1 MKDNWKNYLQEN
13 KTKEPELS
21 EEYNRI
27 LTLLTG
33 TVTSLL
39 SIDQS
44 PIVGN
49 EFFVHK
55 LTEKIKEILENVKE
69 GGLRESIVLKVKV
82 ILEKVIRFLSVNYSQ
97 VSNIFFEWFLGEM
110 ENENVVIY
118 EVLEKVSADNIV
130 EIAPISSLFILRIIK
145 SITKVQLHDVAM
157 NSLSNLIVGVYTNI
171 AKNNFTPTLQAISD
185 EGIEFIKNFKNTS
198 NFHYPL

>member
-1 MKDNWKNYLQEN
+1 
-13 KTKEPELS
+13 
-21 EEYNRI
+21 
-27 LTLLTG
+27 
-33 TVTSLL
+33 
-39 SIDQS
+39 
-44 PIVGN
+44 
-49 EFFVHK
+49 
-55 LTEKIKEILENVKE
+55 
-69 GGLRESIVLKVKV
+69 
-82 ILEKVIRFLSVNYSQ
+82 
-97 VSNIFFEWFLGEM
+97 M

-171 AKNNFTPTLQAISD
+171 AKNDFTPTLQAISD